1 MGIWS
6 TIGKGIAKGA
16 KFAFEHRKEIEEAT
30 TTVKDTAS
38 FVSEMSQRKK
48 DSKSEKEYYAILEE
62 ENEKLR
68 SAIPE
73 ISQGIAALEE
83 LYDTKVQ
90 EIEEKVDGTATEFIS
105 LKESTEESLKKLRED
120 LKKVT
125 LSQDNFQKNT
135 NRLLMIIGVLAG
147 FGVVLAVLLPILL

>member
-83 LYDTKVQ
+83 LYEGKIQ
-90 EIEEKVDGTATEFIS
+90 ELEEKADVTATEIAS
-105 LKESTEESLKKLRED
+105 LKESTEESLRT
-120 LKKVT
+120 LKKD
-125 LSQDNFQKNT
+125 LDKA
-135 NRLLMIIGVLAG
+135 VLAQANYRKIDERKFLG
-147 FGVVLAVLLPILL
+147 LAICSGIGIVIAVLLAIAL